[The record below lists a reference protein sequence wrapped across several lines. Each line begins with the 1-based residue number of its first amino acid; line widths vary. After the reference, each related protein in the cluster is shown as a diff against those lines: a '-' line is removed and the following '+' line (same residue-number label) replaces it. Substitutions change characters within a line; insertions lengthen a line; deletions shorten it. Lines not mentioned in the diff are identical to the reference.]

1 MSRKYTLTRAQ
12 HALLIKAMKI
22 QYKAYGW
29 RSAMDF
35 GRAMY
40 QAMVGGAK

>member
-1 MSRKYTLTRAQ
+1 MKRYILTREQ
-12 HALLIKAMKI
+12 HAKLVEAMNI